1 MEGRGKK
8 SSLATGAGEAS
19 TLCLRVSVQFRA
31 QRRPASERLHLRIV
45 GVRDV
50 FFSAPDVGSE
60 TVYGSLEDDQDE
72 NSPASEMSSVCL
84 PPESPADI
92 M

>member
-1 MEGRGKK
+1 M
-8 SSLATGAGEAS
+8 A
-19 TLCLRVSVQFRA
+19 
-31 QRRPASERLHLRIV
+31 
-45 GVRDV
+45 
-50 FFSAPDVGSE
+50 FFSAPAVGSE
-60 TVYGSLEDDQDE
+60 TIYGSLEDDQDE